1 MSALALRIT
10 EAEEAALDQA
20 LTALGRVM
28 RLRGHRTELSVFL
41 AFQDIYRARK
51 ALTNQPAA
59 GPVIHAVE
67 AASREMKA

>member
-28 RLRGHRTELSVFL
+28 RLFGERADISVFE

-51 ALTNQPAA
+51 ALDNQPAA
-59 GPVIHAVE
+59 GPAIHAVE
-67 AASREMKA
+67 AASREVGA